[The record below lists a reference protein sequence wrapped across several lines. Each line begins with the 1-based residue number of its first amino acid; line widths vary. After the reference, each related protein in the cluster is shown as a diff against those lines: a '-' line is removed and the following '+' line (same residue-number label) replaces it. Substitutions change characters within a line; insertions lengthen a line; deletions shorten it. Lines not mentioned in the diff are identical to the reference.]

1 MDVQVRGTGGPYG
14 YPQAGCRC
22 ASCCTASR
30 SSVVRAPAE
39 VLIDGVL
46 RIAGTQPQDQPEP
59 RGGYRTE
66 PVTGGVDVT
75 APDGARLLWAA
86 GPGEI
91 PEPRGNAAPYDLVL
105 LDLLGDP
112 AQLGG
117 LRRRGLVT
125 SSTTVAAIHIDHR
138 APSQR
143 ELARRLRLWRV
154 TPLRDGS
161 RLTVIPGRP
170 DRPENAH
177 EPYTP
182 WRALVLGGASS
193 GKSREAELMLAAEPE
208 VTYVAASGAP
218 PTGFAAGDAEW
229 DAEWAGRVA
238 AHRAR
243 RPSWW
248 QTEETTD
255 VAAALRAASGAVLVD
270 SIGTWLAAAMDE
282 CGIWRGARE
291 EPAASRRLDARIGE
305 LVAAWRGARSRVVAV
320 SEETGSGVVP
330 ATRSGRIFRD
340 ELGRLNQ
347 VLAAESE
354 EALLVVAGMALPLPG
369 LAESC

>member
-14 YPQAGCRC
+14 YPQPGCRC
-22 ASCCTASR
+22 ASCGAASR
-30 SSVVRAPAE
+30 AGVVRAPAE
-39 VLIDGVL
+39 VLIDGIV
-46 RIAGTQPQDQPEP
+46 RIAGAYPLEQP
-59 RGGYRTE
+59 RSHGGYRTQ
-66 PVTGGVDVT
+66 PAAGGVDVT

-86 GPGEI
+86 GPGEV
-91 PEPRGNAAPYDLVL
+91 PEPPADAAPYDLVL

-117 LRRRGLVT
+117 LRGRGLVT
-125 SSTTVAAIHIDHR
+125 GSTTVAAVHIDHR

-143 ELARRLRLWRV
+143 ELARRFRLWRV
-154 TPLRDGS
+154 TPLPDGS
-161 RLTVIPGRP
+161 RLTVRPGGA
-170 DRPENAH
+170 DRPGGTR
-177 EPYTP
+177 EPQTP
-182 WRALVLGGASS
+182 WRVLVLGGASS

-208 VTYVAASGAP
+208 VTYVAAAGPPPSGS
-218 PTGFAAGDAEW
+218 AAGDAEP
-229 DAEWAGRVA
+229 DAEWADRVA
-238 AHRAR
+238 AHQAR
-243 RPSWW
+243 RPPWW
-248 QTEETTD
+248 RTEETTD
-255 VAAALRAASGAVLVD
+255 VAAVLRAATGAVLVD

-282 CGIWRGARE
+282 SGIWQVARE
-291 EPAASRRLDARIGE
+291 KPAATDRLNARIAE
-305 LVAAWRGARSRVVAV
+305 LVAAWRGARNRVVAV

-354 EALLVVAGMALPLPG
+354 EALLVVAGKVLPLPG